1 MFTKWIAMRT
11 HLTHPAPTTGLE
23 LTPLVKEWLTCT
35 PMMWYVDKAF
45 FTQSFCLLTTDR
57 QLCDD
62 CFVQMLY
69 TKVTSEF
76 LADTDHADYL
86 VDQLQDIADVCNTS
100 IPAITTR
107 ATITWDSAPAPT
119 PTAITTTPPPAS
131 TTCVAGQGQ
140 TLSSGTGCDAL
151 SQKYGIATGDLE
163 AISGSDACSISKTSC
178 YPSPCSLQQVAAGA
192 TWLVRCVDKIIG
204 MYC

>member
-1 MFTKWIAMRT
+1 
-11 HLTHPAPTTGLE
+11 
-23 LTPLVKEWLTCT
+23 
-35 PMMWYVDKAF
+35 MMWYVDKDPVIKASLC
-45 FTQSFCLLTTDR
+45 TSMLTIYQ

-107 ATITWDSAPAPT
+107 ATISWDLAPAPT
-119 PTAITTTPPPAS
+119 PTTTTTTPAPPS
-131 TTCVAGQGQ
+131 TTCAGGQGQ
-140 TLSSGTGCDAL
+140 TLSSGIGCDAL

-163 AISGSDACSISKTSC
+163 AISGSDVCSISKASC
-178 YPSPCSLQQVAAGA
+178 YPSACSLQQVASGA
-192 TWLVRCVDKIIG
+192 TW
-204 MYC
+204 

>member
-1 MFTKWIAMRT
+1 MCHARGTGQELIL
-11 HLTHPAPTTGLE
+11 LTS
-23 LTPLVKEWLTCT
+23 EWLICI
-35 PMMWYVDKAF
+35 PMMWCVTEAVTYQYGPNAD
-45 FTQSFCLLTTDR
+45 LNL

-107 ATITWDSAPAPT
+107 ASTSFDLAPGPT
-119 PTAITTTPPPAS
+119 PSNTTTVVPPS
-131 TTCVAGQGQ
+131 TTTCAAGQGQ
-140 TLSSGTGCDAL
+140 TLSIGTGCDTL
-151 SQKYGIATGDLE
+151 SQQHGLTTGDLE
-163 AISGSDACSISKTSC
+163 AITGSDLCSISSASC
-178 YPSPCSLQQVAAGA
+178 FPFACSLQQVPSNA
-192 TWLVRCVDKIIG
+192 TW
-204 MYC
+204 